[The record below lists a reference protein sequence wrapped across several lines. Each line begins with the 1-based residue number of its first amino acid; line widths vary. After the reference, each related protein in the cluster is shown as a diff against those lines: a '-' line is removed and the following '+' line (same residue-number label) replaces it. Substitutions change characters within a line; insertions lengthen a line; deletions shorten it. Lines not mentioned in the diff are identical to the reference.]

1 MKIKDLLFI
10 STKNINAHPKRSL
23 LIVTTTSITFG
34 LIITI
39 NLWVQGLEN
48 SYIELA
54 SQTTNGKVVIE
65 ATNSI
70 EGTITDNEQLQTAR
84 QAMIAD
90 IEAYSGRI
98 LNDTQKFGAFGSIIL
113 PKDLVSNAIEVDLST
128 VPVDS
133 APILVPTFFGEQL
146 LGGSFFSNSVNV
158 AKKQDA
164 YEEYRSNLIG
174 KTFIDIYGAKYHVV
188 GLASG
193 NFHINNLSFQQL
205 EQNNKNSL
213 NSILEFITTPEGTPI
228 VIDNG
233 ESKKWQ
239 TGESMLVQTTEGET
253 IIAVFDDSAHAYDYF
268 KNGSGKF
275 MNVDFPN
282 RTYSVNTI
290 AGMSPETQYVF
301 HGVKLISNIVSVIL
315 GIAAISIVVFTS
327 IRLIDQDKQD
337 IALYYNLGASPK
349 QIKIIYLC
357 YFFELMISAIV
368 FTFTVASATVL
379 LFSIVNQ
386 ELLSTQAMLGFNQV
400 MHKQIIWYGIST
412 NILIIILVMLLM
424 APLCVAINNK
434 PLGKTSFTIS
444 KH

>member
-1 MKIKDLLFI
+1 
-10 STKNINAHPKRSL
+10 
-23 LIVTTTSITFG
+23 
-34 LIITI
+34 
-39 NLWVQGLEN
+39 
-48 SYIELA
+48 
-54 SQTTNGKVVIE
+54 
-65 ATNSI
+65 
-70 EGTITDNEQLQTAR
+70 
-84 QAMIAD
+84 
-90 IEAYSGRI
+90 
-98 LNDTQKFGAFGSIIL
+98 
-113 PKDLVSNAIEVDLST
+113 
-128 VPVDS
+128 
-133 APILVPTFFGEQL
+133 
-146 LGGSFFSNSVNV
+146 
-158 AKKQDA
+158 
-164 YEEYRSNLIG
+164 
-174 KTFIDIYGAKYHVV
+174 
-188 GLASG
+188 
-193 NFHINNLSFQQL
+193 
-205 EQNNKNSL
+205 
-213 NSILEFITTPEGTPI
+213 
-228 VIDNG
+228 
-233 ESKKWQ
+233 
-239 TGESMLVQTTEGET
+239 
-253 IIAVFDDSAHAYDYF
+253 
-268 KNGSGKF
+268 